1 MVSHHVT
8 AFWSFRK
15 FASGAP
21 GLCVQIE
28 ITGFETRLV
37 AHYA

>member
-1 MVSHHVT
+1 MVSHHVP

-21 GLCVQIE
+21 GLCGQIE

-37 AHYA
+37 ARDA